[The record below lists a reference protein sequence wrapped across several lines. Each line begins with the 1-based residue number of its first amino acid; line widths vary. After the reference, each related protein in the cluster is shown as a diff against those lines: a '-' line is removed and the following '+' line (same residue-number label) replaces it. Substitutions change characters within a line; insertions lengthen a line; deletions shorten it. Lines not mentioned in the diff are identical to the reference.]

1 MGDFTDQKGS
11 PLRGGKSNFFDFFNI
26 RASATTTIFRYG
38 LPLVFFSKG
47 DNTKRIGLKQLVGA
61 ESGSGSILN
70 LMPDPDQT
78 VVVQE

>member
-26 RASATTTIFRYG
+26 RAIFRYG